1 MRKSTY
7 FLLFLMIM
15 TCFFS
20 CKNDKGD
27 SSSAGQEVVWAK
39 RTHFKV
45 EFNSPDEEIETIA
58 MKDREL
64 MDMILEAVE
73 KGERKAYDFT
83 TYELLSKEKVADI
96 FVKHDTILVA
106 DPVTEKEVMKP
117 IENPLN
123 RPEVKKFRVKQEW
136 YFDKKNFKMNSKII
150 AMAPVES
157 IYNSDGSFRGDLPLF
172 WVYFEGE
179 PQIAKKP

>member
-1 MRKSTY
+1 M
-7 FLLFLMIM
+7 L
-15 TCFFS
+15 FS

-123 RPEVKKFRVKQEW
+123 RPEVK
-136 YFDKKNFKMNSKII
+136 NF
-150 AMAPVES
+150 V
-157 IYNSDGSFRGDLPLF
+157 
-172 WVYFEGE
+172 
-179 PQIAKKP
+179 